1 MKNKI
6 YFIAILFLVSLK
18 SNAQTITDI
27 DGNIYNTV
35 TIGTQT
41 WMQENL
47 KTTHFNNGIEILTT
61 SLPVFNDAT
70 ALYQWAYDEDISNI
84 NIYGRLYTWNITNS
98 NDNVCPVGW
107 KVPDNSDWD
116 ILRDFLGGE
125 LIAGG
130 KMKEIGTTHWIVTD
144 STVNNSSGFTGLG
157 SGTRGNPSGFSNL
170 GQLGSF
176 WSSTP
181 FGMVGNFPRGN
192 VYGLTTHNNTLLNS
206 VAVAQNGKAIRCIED
221 VTTSIENLSF
231 QNEIQIFPNPATDR
245 VIISFEE
252 IRNYHLSIYDMMG
265 NSLYEQ
271 KLVDKMNYLEIAFLP
286 KGTYLIK
293 LISEH
298 HVVSYKFIKQ

>member
-6 YFIAILFLVSLK
+6 YFIAILSLVSLK

-47 KTTHFNNGIEILTT
+47 KTTRFNNAIQILTT
-61 SLPVFNDAT
+61 SLPVSNDT
-70 ALYQWAYDEDISNI
+70 TTLYQWAYDEDTSNI
-84 NIYGRLYTWNITNS
+84 NMYGRLYTWNITNS
-98 NDNVCPVGW
+98 NNNVCPVGW

-116 ILRDFLGGE
+116 TLRDFLGGE

-130 KMKEIGTTHWIVTD
+130 KMKEIGTTHWLVTD
-144 STVNNSSGFTGLG
+144 STATNSSGFTGLG
-157 SGTRGNPSGFSNL
+157 SGSRGNPSGFNNL

-176 WSSTP
+176 WSSTL
-181 FGMVGNFPRGN
+181 FGSLSFPRGN
-192 VYGLTTHNNTLLNS
+192 AYSLTSHNNTLLNS
-206 VAVAQNGKAIRCIED
+206 VAVAQNGKAIRCLKD
-221 VTTSIENLSF
+221 LTASIENSSF
-231 QNEIQIFPNPATDR
+231 QNAIHIFPNPATDG
-245 VIISFEE
+245 VTISFEE
-252 IRNYHLSIYDMMG
+252 IINCHLSIYDMMG
-265 NSLYEQ
+265 NPLYEQ